1 MIVFNKLTFCNILSV
16 GNQPVTV
23 DLSKTKTTLIH
34 GSNGSGKSTILDALC
49 YVLFNKPFRR
59 VNLPQLINTQNKK
72 GLLVEVEFVIG
83 KTQFMV
89 RRGMKPKKFELWVN
103 GEPFTK
109 LAADKDTQAHL
120 EQNILKLTY
129 KSFVQVCILG
139 SANYMPFMQLPTPA
153 RRECVE
159 DFLDIKV
166 FTAMALL
173 AKERLKGARDQ
184 LSVVKGDIGN
194 VDFKI
199 EVQQDRVNEIERKAK
214 ESTKEYKDELKQIST
229 EITRVRALVE
239 RVETHQSNVL
249 ELCKRLD
256 EVKPAEKVSEVQKI
270 TAKLEQKVERLV
282 KDNQFYAKHDD
293 CPTCRQPI
301 TAETKTDNIHCND
314 CDIETHTAH
323 ILEGQKALDVMSTKV
338 RILNRR
344 HRHLQSLSNR
354 LTQYHTELKNL
365 ELRGKKVVDKVREIE
380 DDTGDFN
387 KEQGK
392 LEVMTDERKRLTSR
406 KEEYE
411 SDVKDLDVVSNLLR
425 DGGIKAQIVKKYLPV
440 MNKLIRNYLTE
451 LDLPVHFK
459 LDDEFNETVAS
470 PLHQDFSYASFSEG
484 QKARIDLALM
494 FTWRE
499 IGKMKNSVST
509 NILFLDEV
517 FSSSL
522 DDTGKELLM
531 ALIRYKL
538 PENQNI
544 LVVDHTL
551 SENFKE
557 KFQRSVV
564 VSQVKGFSQYST

>member
-1 MIVFNKLTFCNILSV
+1 MIIFKRLNFCNILSV

-34 GSNGSGKSTILDALC
+34 GTNGSGKSTILDALT
-49 YVLFNKPFRR
+49 YALFNKPFRR

-72 GLLVEVEFVIG
+72 GLLTEVEFTIG
-83 KTQFMV
+83 KTEFMV

-103 GEPFTK
+103 GEPFDK
-109 LAADKDTQAHL
+109 FAADKDTQSHL

-139 SANYMPFMQLPTPA
+139 SANYMPFMQLPSPA

-173 AKERLKGARDQ
+173 AKERLRGAKDQ
-184 LSVVKGDIGN
+184 LNVVKGDIGN
-194 VDFKI
+194 ADFKI

-214 ESTKEYKDELKQIST
+214 ESTKEYKDELKQITS
-229 EITRVRALVE
+229 EITRVRALVK
-239 RVETHQSNVL
+239 RIETHQSNVL
-249 ELCKRLD
+249 GLCQRLD
-256 EVKPAEKVSEVQKI
+256 EIKPAEKVSEVQKMI
-270 TAKLEQKVERLV
+270 AKLEQMSERLV
-282 KDNQFYAKHDD
+282 KDNQFYGTHDD

-301 TAETKTDNIHCND
+301 TDETKTDNINHNN

-344 HRHLQSLSNR
+344 HRHIQSLSNT
-354 LTQYHTELKNL
+354 LTQYRTELRNL
-365 ELRGKKVVDKVREIE
+365 ETQGKRVVDKVREIE

-392 LEVMTDERKRLTSR
+392 LEVMLDDRKRLRDR
-406 KEEYE
+406 KDEYE
-411 SDVKDLDVVSNLLR
+411 SDVKDLDIVSNLLK
-425 DGGIKAQIVKKYLPV
+425 DSGIKTQIVKKYLPV
-440 MNKLIRNYLTE
+440 MNRLIRNYLTE

-470 PLHQDFSYASFSEG
+470 PLHQDFS
-484 QKARIDLALM
+484 
-494 FTWRE
+494 
-499 IGKMKNSVST
+499 
-509 NILFLDEV
+509 
-517 FSSSL
+517 
-522 DDTGKELLM
+522 
-531 ALIRYKL
+531 
-538 PENQNI
+538 
-544 LVVDHTL
+544 
-551 SENFKE
+551 
-557 KFQRSVV
+557 
-564 VSQVKGFSQYST
+564 